1 VRHLPA
7 VEALGSAT
15 VICTDKTGTLTLNQ
29 LRVEEL
35 DWQGEGRHASLWQTS
50 SHISAGKTLFLRALR
65 LTHSLSQNKVTPTT
79 LGDPLECALVEF
91 AQNFDHITQPS
102 ERLAEIP
109 FDDSRRRQSVITSV
123 NTELTLMC
131 KGAPEVIVELSEFYV
146 TDEASCVPIADKK
159 SMILSNA
166 TAYAE
171 RGFKVL
177 AYGQKSLKDAVGKS
191 TFHLSSENFAELA
204 SDKNEHHLEFL
215 GLVALADPLRP
226 EVLGAVRDCRLAGLK
241 VIMVTGDHPE
251 TARTVALLSGIF
263 TSPNAKIINGLELD
277 HWSDA
282 QLQLALG
289 QPEVAFARV
298 RANQKLRVVRALQDK
313 KEIVAV
319 TGDGVN
325 DAPALR
331 HAHVGV
337 AMGLCGTDVARES
350 ADVVLLDD
358 NFATIVAAIKEG
370 RAVFRNIRNF
380 LTYILSSNVPE
391 ALPLILYIFLPIPLP
406 LTIIQILAI
415 DLGTDLLPAIGLGS
429 EASDTALIQT
439 TIDQKERKLLDTA
452 LLMKAYLWLGLWEA
466 IVALCA
472 FFFMLYLGG
481 WSFSQPLLEDHKLT
495 RQASTATFV
504 SVIFMQVANV
514 FICRTLS
521 SPKRTSIFKNK
532 ILMGGVFLELAFIPA
547 VLYLPAVRN
556 ILGTEPIPKE
566 VILLILTLCFFF
578 IIFEFIRQR
587 ISKRIFTNDN

>member
-1 VRHLPA
+1 MRHLPA

-35 DWQGEGRHASLWQTS
+35 DWQGEGRHISHWHTS

-79 LGDPLECALVEF
+79 SGDPLERALVEF
-91 AQNFDHITQPS
+91 AQNFDHVTQPS

-109 FDDSRRRQSVITSV
+109 FDDSRRRQSIITYMNS
-123 NTELTLMC
+123 ELMLLC

-146 TDEASCVPIADKK
+146 TEDASRESIANKK
-159 SMILSNA
+159 STILRNA

-177 AYGQKSLKDAVGKS
+177 AYGQRSLKTAGAENTIDFSADK
-191 TFHLSSENFAELA
+191 LSEFAHE
-204 SDKNEHHLEFL
+204 KNEQHLEFL

-226 EVLGAVRDCRLAGLK
+226 EVQAAVEDCRLAGLK

-263 TSPNAKIINGLELD
+263 TNPRAKIINGLELD
-277 HWSDA
+277 HWTDA

-337 AMGLCGTDVARES
+337 AMGRCGTDVARES

-391 ALPLILYIFLPIPLP
+391 AVPLILYIFLPIPLP

-429 EASDTALIQT
+429 EPSEASLTKNHGKS
-439 TIDQKERKLLDTA
+439 KERKLLDVP
-452 LLMKAYLWLGLWEA
+452 LLMKAYIWLGLWEA
-466 IVALCA
+466 VVALCA

-481 WSFSQPLLEDHKLT
+481 WSFSQPLLENDKLT
-495 RQASTATFV
+495 RQAATATFV

-514 FICRTLS
+514 FICRTLNT
-521 SPKRTSIFKNK
+521 PKRASIFKNK
-532 ILMGGVFLELAFIPA
+532 ILIGGVLLELAFIPT
-547 VLYLPAVRN
+547 VLYVQPVRD
-556 ILGTEPIPKE
+556 ILGTAPIPKE
-566 VILLILTLCFFF
+566 VILLILSLCILF
-578 IIFEFIRQR
+578 IIFEFIRQSL
-587 ISKRIFTNDN
+587 SKRIFTHDQ